1 MTGGSSRSSWCILL
15 GVWHYWIDRGGTF
28 TDCVGRNST
37 TGEVQVVK
45 VPSSDQAPI
54 EGIRRI
60 SRRPFGPLEPCHVA
74 LATTLGT
81 NALLQRRGAATAL
94 VVTRGFADLLAIG
107 DQTRPQ
113 LFALQVAKDPLLP
126 AATIETSLRLD
137 RDGQLATPLAWDEV
151 QRGVEAAL
159 AAGIRSVAVSIL
171 HAHRAPQVER
181 ELAERIAGLGVPHV
195 VAASAVGGELGYLA
209 RTETA
214 LVDAYLTPLLSEYLR
229 GLKAELA
236 PGSQLWVMQ
245 SSGTLVEAERFRGRD
260 CLVSGPA
267 AGVLAV
273 AGLAA
278 RNRVASAIGLD
289 IGGTSADVCF
299 VAGGAEAAEAGERG
313 GSAQALEDAVAAS
326 REYES
331 RVAGSRVRA
340 PMLPLHTIAAG
351 GGSLCRWDGLRLT
364 VGPHSAGAKP
374 GPLCY
379 GDPAAT
385 EPTLSDVNLVLGRL
399 VADRFAIPIREARSR
414 RALEEMAARMQAQGA
429 ALGDGSAEALALGL
443 FAISNA
449 AMAEAISRI
458 TVERGRDPRDSA
470 LVVFGGAGGLHA
482 CAVARLLGIQTVLA
496 PANAGVLAATGL
508 ALGKLGWHAQRDGGR
523 RLLVAEA
530 PDVDDELA
538 AIDASFAELVTEAL
552 GGAAA
557 ERAADARVRRRMDLR
572 YRGSD
577 HAISVEVK
585 AAAGQGGAA
594 RAQALIDAFT
604 EAHRGMFGYVREA
617 QLEITALRVEL
628 TATPATGAEEAKTG
642 SGAEWS
648 SEAGTG
654 SVAGAA
660 SGSASASSSASAWAA
675 PSAVRT
681 QRLWTERGP
690 VEAPVFHREQLSAST
705 APLAGPAIIID
716 DTTAVVVDPGFTVRA
731 LPDGSLQLVDAEV
744 RTRATAAA
752 APSAASAA
760 APDPVRLEVYG
771 GLFMSIAEQMGGVL
785 RRTAVST
792 NIRERLDFSCAVFDA
807 AGGLVANAPHIPVH
821 LGAMSETV
829 RSLLAEHPRL
839 PAGSVYACND
849 PSAGGS
855 HLPDI
860 TVITPVHDARGVLR
874 FFTAS
879 RGHHVDVGGITPGSM
894 PPFSRSLVEEGVVLH
909 HVPIVEDG
917 RFAEE
922 ALRAL
927 LSAGP
932 YPARRI
938 DDNLADLSAQVAAN
952 RLGAQLL
959 LARLA
964 QDGAELIDYLE
975 HVQRHAAALVARAI
989 AGLALSGDDVGRS
1002 EGAGHGATFR
1012 DQLDD
1017 GSQICV
1023 TVARA
1028 GERLRIDFTGSS
1040 PAHPGNLNAPRAVTV
1055 AAVIYVVRCLVGSP
1069 IPLNSGC
1076 LAPIELVIPEGSLL
1090 DPPAHVAVCGG
1101 NVETSQR
1108 IVDVLLGALGLAAA
1122 SQGTMN
1128 NLTLG
1133 NGGFAYYETICGGA
1147 GATARGAGASAVH
1160 THMTNTRIT
1169 DPEVLEARFPLR
1181 LLQFAVRRGSAGQG
1195 AHPGGDGV
1203 IRELLLLEPMQVA
1216 ILSQRRGTS
1225 PFGLFGGGAAA
1236 SGHNFL
1242 DGVELGGAV
1251 SVSAAA
1257 GSVLRLETP
1266 GGGGFG
1272 AG

>member
-60 SRRPFGPLEPCHVA
+60 SRRAFGPLEPCHVA

-113 LFALQVAKDPLLP
+113 LFALQVSKDPLLP

-137 RDGQLATPLAWDEV
+137 RDGKIATPLDWDEV

-171 HAHRAPQVER
+171 HAHRAPEVER
-181 ELAERIAGLGVPHV
+181 ELAERISGLGVPHV
-195 VAASAVGGELGYLA
+195 VAASAVGGEIGYLA

-299 VAGGAEAAEAGERG
+299 VAGGAEAGERG
-313 GSAQALEDAVAAS
+313 GSAQAFEDAVAAS

-399 VADRFAIPIREARSR
+399 VADRFAIPIQEERSR

-604 EAHRGMFGYVREA
+604 EAHRAMFGYVREA

-642 SGAEWS
+642 SGSEWS

-660 SGSASASSSASAWAA
+660 SGSASASASSSASASAA

-716 DTTAVVVDPGFTVRA
+716 DTTAVVVDPGFSVRG
-731 LPDGSLQLVDAEV
+731 LPDGSLQLMDAEV

-1181 LLQFAVRRGSAGQG
+1181 LLQFAVRRGSAGRG

>member
-1 MTGGSSRSSWCILL
+1 MPS
-15 GVWHYWIDRGGTF
+15 VWHFWIDRGGTF
-28 TDCVGRNST
+28 TDCVGRDPA
-37 TGEVQVVK
+37 TGELHVVK

-54 EGIRRI
+54 EGMRRI
-60 SRRPFGPLEPCHVA
+60 LRRPDGPLPVCQVA

-113 LFALQVAKDPLLP
+113 LFALHVAKDPLLP

-137 RDGQLATPLAWDEV
+137 RDGQIVTPLDWDEV
-151 QRGVEAAL
+151 RGGVEAAL
-159 AAGIRSVAVSIL
+159 ARGVRSVAVSIL
-171 HAHRAPQVER
+171 HAHRAPEIER
-181 ELAERIAGLGVPHV
+181 ALAERIAALGAPHV
-195 VAASAVGGELGYLA
+195 VAASTVGGEIGYLA

-214 LVDAYLTPLLSEYLR
+214 LVDAYLTPLLSDYLR
-229 GLKAELA
+229 GLRAQLAE
-236 PGSQLWVMQ
+236 GSRLWVMQ

-278 RNRVASAIGLD
+278 RRGVASAIGLD

-299 VAGGAEAAEAGERG
+299 VAGRSSGGAG
-313 GSAQALEDAVAAS
+313 GDEGGDDGDQSALEDAVAAS

-331 RVAGSRVRA
+331 RVAGCRVRA

-379 GDPAAT
+379 GDPAAS

-399 VADRFAIPIREARSR
+399 VADRFAIPIEERRAR
-414 RALEEMAARMQAQGA
+414 RALEDMAARMAAQGA
-429 ALGDGSAEALALGL
+429 ALGDGSPEALALGL
-443 FAISNA
+443 FAIGNA

-458 TVERGRDPRDSA
+458 TVERGRDPRESA

-482 CAVARLLGIQTVLA
+482 CAVARLLGIRTVLA

-508 ALGKLGWHAQRDGGR
+508 AMGKLGWHAQRDGGR
-523 RLLVAEA
+523 RLLVAEGA
-530 PDVDDELA
+530 EAEALV
-538 AIDASFAELVTEAL
+538 AELEAAFAALQREAL
-552 GGAAA
+552 GGAVV
-557 ERAADARVRRRMDLR
+557 ADARVARRVDLR

-577 HAISVEVK
+577 HAISVELK
-585 AAAGQGGAA
+585 EATEAGPA
-594 RAQALIDAFT
+594 RARALASGLAEAFT
-604 EAHRGMFGYVREA
+604 AAHRAMFGYVRAAE
-617 QLEITALRVEL
+617 LEVTALRVEI
-628 TATPATGAEEAKTG
+628 TAAPER
-642 SGAEWS
+642 
-648 SEAGTG
+648 
-654 SVAGAA
+654 GAA
-660 SGSASASSSASAWAA
+660 PRAAADSALAA
-675 PSAVRT
+675 HAAAADPAAPPSAVRT
-681 QRLWTERGP
+681 HRLWTERGP
-690 VEAPVFHREQLSAST
+690 VDAPVFHREQLFSVAGGGVGATSA
-705 APLAGPAIIID
+705 APIAGPAIIID
-716 DTTAVVVDPGFTVRA
+716 DTTAVVVDAGFTVCA
-731 LPDGSLQLVDAEV
+731 LADGALQLVDAEG
-744 RTRATAAA
+744 AALAAA
-752 APSAASAA
+752 AAVPAPSSPSSLAPG

-771 GLFMSIAEQMGGVL
+771 GLFMSVAEQMGGVL

-829 RSLLAEHPRL
+829 RSLLAERPHL
-839 PAGSVYACND
+839 PPGSVYACND

-860 TVITPVHDARGVLR
+860 TVITPVHDERGALR

-894 PPFSRSLVEEGVVLH
+894 PPFSRSLAEEGVVLH
-909 HVPIVEDG
+909 HVPIVEDH

-922 ALRAL
+922 SLRAL
-927 LSAGP
+927 LASGP
-932 YPARRI
+932 YPARRV

-964 QDGAELIDYLE
+964 QDGDELIAYLG

-989 AGLALSGDDVGRS
+989 AGLTLA
-1002 EGAGHGATFR
+1002 EGGASFR

-1023 TVARA
+1023 TATRS

-1040 PAHPGNLNAPRAVTV
+1040 GAHPGNLNAPRAVTV
-1055 AAVIYVVRCLVGSP
+1055 AAVIYVLRCLVGSP

-1090 DPPAHVAVCGG
+1090 DPPPHVAVCGG

-1108 IVDVLLGALGLAAA
+1108 IVDGLLGALGLAAA

-1133 NGGFAYYETICGGA
+1133 NEGFAYYETICGGA
-1147 GATARGAGASAVH
+1147 GGTAQGRGASAVH

-1181 LLQFAVRRGSAGQG
+1181 LLQFAVRRGSAGRG
-1195 AHPGGDGV
+1195 GHPGGDGV
-1203 IRELLLLEPMQVA
+1203 IRELLLLEPMHVS
-1216 ILSQRRGTS
+1216 ILSQRRATA
-1225 PFGLFGGGAAA
+1225 PFGLFGGGSGAV
-1236 SGHNFL
+1236 GHNFL
-1242 DGVELGGAV
+1242 DGAELGGAV
-1251 SVSAAA
+1251 SVGAQA
-1257 GSVLRLETP
+1257 GATLRLETP

-1272 AG
+1272 AD